1 MPTRFFAAAALLL
14 FAFGAAA
21 QQPPNTAW
29 PRSAKGADGTVIIVY
44 QPQIENWADN
54 RLSARAA
61 VAVTRPGEKDPRYG
75 VIELTARTDIDK
87 AADVATLSALRVTKT
102 TFPGATEK
110 ETEGYLATLRGAV
123 TRQSWPVSVQ
133 ALQANLAVTQ
143 ARSRQKGLEVKND
156 PPRILFRTTPSLL
169 VMIDGKPELREVKDS
184 LGLQRVVNTQAVIL
198 LESSNYYLWA
208 LGRWW
213 QASALDGEWK
223 AGPLALAQL
232 DRARDALGKNFDPLE
247 GKDGDGK
254 PLFEPGVTPQFI
266 VAGEPTELLQA
277 KGEPKFSPIP
287 GTQLLYM
294 ANSSNDIF
302 METGTQTY
310 HVLISGR
317 WFSAQSLDGPWRFV
331 PGKQLPPDFARIP
344 ESHPMGDVLMSV
356 PGTPQARE
364 AAIAN
369 QIPQTATVQ
378 RDVQPTPVAYDGGQ
392 PQWQPIEGTP
402 LSYAPNTASPVIRVD
417 EKTYY
422 TVQNGV
428 WFSATAPAGPWAVAV
443 KVPAVIYTIPP
454 SSPLH
459 YLTYVRVY
467 GSTPT
472 TVVVGYTPGY
482 YGTVMSSDGVVVYGT
497 GYYYPAYIG
506 PYYPYYWYPYPVT
519 YGFGVGFTVGF
530 YFGFVAG
537 PPWHVGG
544 CCWAGGPRVIHHGN
558 ASINNSYNRW
568 GGKSTSIT
576 GPGGRNLKATQL
588 GDTTLAKGSGSNNLY
603 AGRDGNVYRRNE
615 GGDWQKYGGKGEGWS
630 DLDRPGGDRPQQQPA
645 GGDRDRPQQRP
656 AETRSSLDS
665 QYQSRQTGAQRSQ
678 QFRSGGGFQG
688 GGAMRG
694 GGGRGGGRR

>member
-1 MPTRFFAAAALLL
+1 MPTRFFAASALLL

-21 QQPPNTAW
+21 QPAPSTAW
-29 PRSAKGADGTVIIVY
+29 PRSAKGADGTAITVY

-54 RLSARAA
+54 HLSARAA

-143 ARSRQKGLEVKND
+143 ARSRQKGVEVKND

-198 LESSNYYLWA
+198 LESSSYYLWA

-266 VAGEPTELLQA
+266 VASEPTELLQA

-287 GTQLLYM
+287 RTQLLYM

-302 METGTQTY
+302 METGTQAY

-317 WFSAQSLDGPWRFV
+317 WFSAKSLSGPWSFV
-331 PGKQLPPDFARIP
+331 PGRQLPPDFARIP
-344 ESHPMGDVLMSV
+344 PEHPMADVLMSV

-378 RDVQPTPVAYDGGQ
+378 RDVQPTPIAYDGGA
-392 PQWQPIEGTP
+392 PQWKPIEGTP

-428 WFSATAPAGPWAVAV
+428 WFSATAPAGPWKVAAA
-443 KVPAVIYTIPP
+443 VPAVIYTIPP
-454 SSPLH
+454 SSPMH
-459 YLTYVRVY
+459 YMTYVRVY

-472 TVVVGYTPGY
+472 TVVVGYTQGY
-482 YGTVMSSDGVVVYGT
+482 YGTVMSADGVVVYGT

-519 YGFGVGFTVGF
+519 YGFGVGFSVGF
-530 YFGFVAG
+530 FFGFVVG

-544 CCWAGGPRVIHHGN
+544 CCWAGGPRVVHHGN
-558 ASINNSYNRW
+558 IQVNNSYNRW

-615 GGDWQKYGGKGEGWS
+615 SGDWQKYGGKGEGWS

>member
-1 MPTRFFAAAALLL
+1 
-14 FAFGAAA
+14 
-21 QQPPNTAW
+21 
-29 PRSAKGADGTVIIVY
+29 
-44 QPQIENWADN
+44 DN
-54 RLSARAA
+54 HLSARAA

-102 TFPGATEK
+102 AVPGATEK
-110 ETEGYLATLRGAV
+110 ETEGYLATLRGAM

-198 LESSNYYLWA
+198 LESSSYYLWA

-266 VAGEPTELLQA
+266 VASEPTELLQA

-287 GTQLLYM
+287 RTQLLYM

-302 METGTQTY
+302 METGTQAY

-317 WFSAQSLDGPWRFV
+317 WFSAKSLDGPWSFV

-344 ESHPMGDVLMSV
+344 PEHPMADVLMSV

-378 RDVQPTPVAYDGGQ
+378 RDVQPTPIAYEGGA
-392 PQWQPIEGTP
+392 PQWKPIEGTP

-428 WFSATAPAGPWAVAV
+428 WFSATAPAGPWKVAAA
-443 KVPAVIYTIPP
+443 VPAVI
-454 SSPLH
+454 
-459 YLTYVRVY
+459 
-467 GSTPT
+467 
-472 TVVVGYTPGY
+472 
-482 YGTVMSSDGVVVYGT
+482 
-497 GYYYPAYIG
+497 
-506 PYYPYYWYPYPVT
+506 
-519 YGFGVGFTVGF
+519 
-530 YFGFVAG
+530 
-537 PPWHVGG
+537 
-544 CCWAGGPRVIHHGN
+544 
-558 ASINNSYNRW
+558 
-568 GGKSTSIT
+568 
-576 GPGGRNLKATQL
+576 
-588 GDTTLAKGSGSNNLY
+588 
-603 AGRDGNVYRRNE
+603 
-615 GGDWQKYGGKGEGWS
+615 
-630 DLDRPGGDRPQQQPA
+630 
-645 GGDRDRPQQRP
+645 
-656 AETRSSLDS
+656 
-665 QYQSRQTGAQRSQ
+665 
-678 QFRSGGGFQG
+678 
-688 GGAMRG
+688 
-694 GGGRGGGRR
+694 